1 MVIRQHVGREE
12 EAASAVQEEC
22 ERSSELAACQGP
34 EEDVQCGG
42 TRTWVSAHFP
52 FISTSGLYF
61 IQYYV
66 MCYHSNVTLASY
78 YIYDYVVMV
87 ITNNST
93 LNGYLIYIFVI

>member
-1 MVIRQHVGREE
+1 
-12 EAASAVQEEC
+12 
-22 ERSSELAACQGP
+22 
-34 EEDVQCGG
+34 
-42 TRTWVSAHFP
+42 
-52 FISTSGLYF
+52 
-61 IQYYV
+61 